1 MAEYLCK
8 LGTSS
13 GQVIERTIHASSE
26 EDLRQALQDK
36 EYFVFSIR
44 PRSSGGLLGL
54 ASKRR
59 RIRHRDFIIFN
70 QEIIALIHAGLP
82 ILRCL
87 ELLLER
93 MRDPLFK
100 QVLNDVRERVE
111 GGASLSEAFEAQS
124 GLFSR
129 VYTSALLAGEQS
141 GDLEPILRRYLSYL
155 KGLFALRR
163 RLTQALIY
171 PAILVTL
178 SMGLATI
185 MMTVVIPKFSSFYSS
200 FGRDLP
206 LITQIL
212 VGTATF
218 VRLNVPWLALAAI
231 AGLVGLR
238 FYARSE
244 AGGIAIDAWKL
255 RLPFAG
261 RLQGQ
266 YAISQFSRTLATML
280 SGGIPLAHSLEVA
293 RGSIANSL
301 VRERM
306 GEVVR
311 KVREGDSL
319 HHALEG
325 TGLIPSLAVEMVQVG
340 EQTGSLEAMLVNVSD
355 FYDEEI
361 EAALATFIAWLEPAL
376 LLIMGG
382 LIAFMLIAMYLP
394 LFRLI
399 TLPNV

>member
-13 GQVIERTIHASSE
+13 GHVIERTIHAATE
-26 EDLRQALQDK
+26 DDLRQALQDK
-36 EYFVFSIR
+36 DLFIFSIR
-44 PRSSGGLLGL
+44 PQRGGGLFGFQ
-54 ASKRR
+54 SRRR
-59 RIRHRDFIIFN
+59 RIRARDFIIFN
-70 QEIIALIHAGLP
+70 QEMIALIHAGLP

-100 QVLNDVRERVE
+100 QVISDVRERVE

-124 GLFSR
+124 GLFNR

-141 GDLEPILRRYLSYL
+141 GDLERILRRYLSYL

-163 RLTQALIY
+163 KVLQALIY
-171 PAILVTL
+171 PAILIAL
-178 SMGLATI
+178 SLGLATI
-185 MMTVVIPKFSSFYSS
+185 MMTVVIPKFSQFYGS

-206 LITQIL
+206 LITQVL
-212 VGTATF
+212 VGTANF
-218 VRLNVPWLALAAI
+218 VRQNFFWLLLAVIAAI
-231 AGLVGLR
+231 IALR
-238 FYARSE
+238 FYARSQLGRL
-244 AGGIAIDAWKL
+244 AVDGWKL
-255 RLPFAG
+255 NLPFAG
-261 RLQGQ
+261 RLQRQ
-266 YAISQFSRTLATML
+266 YAISQFTRTLATML
-280 SGGIPLAHSLEVA
+280 SGGIPLVHSLEVA
-293 RGSIANSL
+293 SGSIANAL
-301 VRERM
+301 VRHRLA
-306 GEVVR
+306 VVGR

-325 TGLIPSLAVEMVQVG
+325 SGLIPPLAIEMVQVG
-340 EQTGSLEAMLVNVSD
+340 EQTGSLEAMLVNISE

-361 EAALATFIAWLEPAL
+361 ESSLATFIAWLEPAL
-376 LLIMGG
+376 LLFMGG

-399 TLPNV
+399 TLPDV